1 MLRTTLAGL
10 RLYKARLATTV
21 LAIALGVAFVTGT
34 LVFSATLE
42 EAFSAQVMGS
52 ADDYAAIARVEAPAG
67 EEAPLL
73 TGDDLEAVRALD
85 ETAGAAGITKGAA
98 PLLDGEGRAVGSMPT
113 AALSVGE
120 GTRYAPAE
128 GRLPE
133 GPGEVALST
142 SSAETTGYGIGDTVT
157 VLDPDGERR
166 RFTVA
171 GLIDFGT
178 DTELAYRGA
187 VAFDQATAERMTGV
201 EGFVEIDATGAEG
214 VPDREVA
221 RAVAEA
227 VGGAAEVRTGR
238 ATGELMAEAA
248 GAQAEVVGTGLLL
261 FALVSLF
268 VAGIVIY
275 NTFAILFA
283 QRRRETALLRCVGAG
298 RGQVLRG
305 LLLEALAIGLVAS
318 ALGVAAGI
326 ALGRVGFEVGGE
338 LFGGVPGSVGPVVGV
353 LPVAAGMAAGVGMT
367 LVAAVAPAVRA
378 MRVPPLAALRDGATA
393 QGLGREAVRW
403 RVAAAAATGLVS
415 AGLLWAAGGQDEPT
429 TAMAVAAAAGMT
441 AFLGVAAVAPL
452 LVRGVVAAV
461 FPLMRRTGVPGM
473 LAADNSRRSPK
484 RAAAAMLAL
493 TVGAALISGYAVLNA
508 SMQETLTEK
517 LERKF
522 PVDYTVGA
530 PFDDEDAVVPGRVV
544 RALREAPEVEAVFEK
559 RAAATALD
567 GGGTE
572 AVAYY
577 GAELGEDVG
586 VEEEAGDLA
595 DVAPGRVAVS
605 AGAAGGAGVG
615 DAVSLDTESGER
627 SYEVAAV
634 LPEDQG
640 MNGVTMVR
648 ADFEEAFPGVR
659 EPVSVQLRG
668 ADGAAGPELRDA
680 VYDAVAD
687 DPLLQVMSSAEMK
700 SQFEDAMKTAF
711 LVITAMLGLAVVI
724 AVFGVANTLTL
735 SVLERTRESALL
747 RALGL
752 SRGQLRRMLAAEAVL
767 LCLIG
772 AGVGIGLGVLFGWA
786 AGRAAQPG
794 MLFALPVGQIAG
806 FIAVA
811 AAAGLLASVLPARRA
826 AGASIAGVLAAE

>member
-21 LAIALGVAFVTGT
+21 LAIALGTMFVTGT
-34 LVFSATLE
+34 LVFSGTLK

-52 ADDYAAIARVEAPAG
+52 ADDYAAIARVEAPVG
-67 EEAPLL
+67 TEAPLL

-98 PLLDGEGRAVGSMPT
+98 PLLDEEGRAVGSMPT

-120 GTRYAPAE
+120 GTRYTAAE

-133 GPGEVALST
+133 GSGEVALST

-157 VLDPDGERR
+157 VLDSGGERHG
-166 RFTVA
+166 FTVT
-171 GLIDFGT
+171 GLVDFGT
-178 DTELAYRGA
+178 DAELAYRGA
-187 VAFDQATAERMTGV
+187 VAFDQATTERMTGV

-214 VPDREVA
+214 VPDRRVA
-221 RAVAEA
+221 RAVEDA
-227 VGGAAEVRTGR
+227 VGGTAEVRTGR
-238 ATGELMAEAA
+238 ATGELMAASA
-248 GAQAEVVGTGLLL
+248 GAQAKVVGTGLLL
-261 FALVSLF
+261 FALVSVF

-305 LLLEALAIGLVAS
+305 LLLEALAIGLVSS

-326 ALGRVGFEVGGE
+326 GLGWAGFEAGGE
-338 LFGGVPGSVGPVVGV
+338 SFGVPGSVGLVVGAA
-353 LPVAAGMAAGVGMT
+353 PVAAGMAAGVGMT
-367 LVAAVAPAVRA
+367 LVAAVAPALRA
-378 MRVPPLAALRDGATA
+378 IRVPPLAALRDGATA
-393 QGLGREAVRW
+393 QGLGRGSARW
-403 RVAAAAATGLVS
+403 RVAAAAATGLAA
-415 AGLLWAAGGQDEPT
+415 AGLLWAADGQSEPT

-452 LVRGVVAAV
+452 VVRGVVAV
-461 FPLMRRTGVPGM
+461 LFPLMSRTGVPGM
-473 LAADNSRRSPK
+473 LAADNARRSPR
-484 RAAAAMLAL
+484 RAATAMLAL
-493 TVGAALISGYAVLNA
+493 TVGAALITGYAVLNA
-508 SMQETLTEK
+508 SMQKTLTHK

-522 PVDYTVGA
+522 PVDYTVSA
-530 PFDDEDAVVPGRVV
+530 PYDDEDAVVPARVV
-544 RALREAPEVEAVFEK
+544 RELRSAPEVEAAFEK
-559 RAAATALD
+559 RSAPAGPD
-567 GGGTE
+567 GGE
-572 AVAYY
+572 AVAYF
-577 GAELGEDVG
+577 GAVLGEDVG
-586 VEEEAGDLA
+586 AEEEAGDLA

-605 AGAAGGAGVG
+605 EGAAQGAGVG
-615 DAVSLDTESGER
+615 ETLELEAEDGER
-627 SYEVAAV
+627 TYQVAAV

-640 MNGVTMVR
+640 MNGVTMVP
-648 ADFEEAFPGVR
+648 ADFEEAFPGAR
-659 EPVSVQLRG
+659 EPESVQLRG
-668 ADGAAGPELRDA
+668 AGGASEAELRDA

-687 DPLLQVMSSAEMK
+687 DPLLQVISSTEMK
-700 SQFEDAMKTAF
+700 NQFEDAMRTAF

-772 AGVGIGLGVLFGWA
+772 AGTGIGLGVLFGWA

-794 MLFALPVGQIAG
+794 MLFALPAGQVAG